1 MFENEEDI
9 KVHTGYYLPKVKIK
23 NYNVKIDGKNLFDQL
38 VKSDMKTYDNIQKI
52 TTGQGDDYTAG
63 CLLDYSYFNN

>member
-38 VKSDMKTYDNIQKI
+38 VKSDMKTYI
-52 TTGQGDDYTAG
+52 TFKKLQQVKEMIT
-63 CLLDYSYFNN
+63 LLVVY